1 MILLYLAMKK
11 YKHKFILLYKNR
23 MNENIDVNEIF
34 ENARKDP
41 TLFSTMDIQNI
52 LDSIENEKNDY
63 LENKTL
69 SSIQDSIL
77 ESLEDL
83 EMPEDGIKR
92 ICKKLIEY
100 RYVEEIN
107 ELHTGKHI
115 RWIRKTNKNL
125 TNGGIIMDI
134 KFLDT
139 GTQVLCRNANN
150 RFIQIKFDDCMIY
163 QKLSVEE
170 QLILLA
176 YENSI
181 N

>member
-1 MILLYLAMKK
+1 
-11 YKHKFILLYKNR
+11 
-23 MNENIDVNEIF
+23 MNENIDVSEIF

-41 TLFSTMDIQNI
+41 TLFSTVDIQNL

-63 LENKTL
+63 LEDKTL
-69 SSIQDSIL
+69 STVQDDIL
-77 ESLEDL
+77 ESLEEL
-83 EMPEDGIKR
+83 EMSEEDTKQ
-92 ICKKLIEY
+92 ICKKLMEY

-107 ELHTGKHI
+107 ELHTGKHM
-115 RWIRKTNKNL
+115 RWIRKTNKKL

-139 GTQVLCRNANN
+139 GTQILCKNASNK
-150 RFIQIKFDDCMIY
+150 FIQIKFDDCIIY

>member
-1 MILLYLAMKK
+1 MKK
-11 YKHKFILLYKNR
+11 YKYKFIVLFKNK
-23 MNENIDVNEIF
+23 MNENINVNEIF

-41 TLFSTMDIQNI
+41 TLFSTIDIQNL
-52 LDSIENEKNDY
+52 LDSIEHEKNDY

-69 SSIQDSIL
+69 TSVHDDTI
-77 ESLEDL
+77 ESLKELELSED
-83 EMPEDGIKR
+83 DIKQTF
-92 ICKKLIEY
+92 KKLIEY

-115 RWIRKTNKNL
+115 RWIRKTNKKL

-139 GTQVLCRNANN
+139 GTQVLCRNACNK
-150 RFIQIKFDDCMIY
+150 FIQIKFDECIIY

>member
-1 MILLYLAMKK
+1 
-11 YKHKFILLYKNR
+11 
-23 MNENIDVNEIF
+23 MNESIDVNEIF

-69 SSIQDSIL
+69 STVQDDIL
-77 ESLEDL
+77 GSLEEL
-83 EMPEDGIKR
+83 ELSEDDTKILCG
-92 ICKKLIEY
+92 KLLEY

-115 RWIRKTNKNL
+115 RWIRKTNKKL

-139 GTQVLCRNANN
+139 GTQVLCRNACNK
-150 RFIQIKFDDCMIY
+150 FIQIKFDDCMIY